1 MKNVG
6 ILTTQYPYGRGEQF
20 LEQEILFWG
29 MQTSLRV
36 ILFPH
41 ICQGLQRNIPSN
53 ITLDKNFSFS
63 VNYFYFFILIFQ
75 SFFLKEIFYLS
86 SSRKFSIINLMRAVK
101 FGILIYMS
109 YKKLKKSKFKC
120 DLYYSYWSD
129 FSSYGAL
136 LLKKKNRNIK
146 VVTRMHGYD
155 LYENLYSNNYMPYK
169 RQFIDKYDEVL
180 VLSDSAKKYL
190 IKNFSCN
197 EKKIKVIPLG
207 VFISKDYI
215 LKMPEKNILKIVT
228 ISNCIKIKRI
238 DKIIDAISL
247 VSQKEL
253 KLKIIWHHYGEGI
266 LKQDLE
272 NKAREKLN
280 SQLIEYNFEGQLD
293 NSLLQKKISENA
305 YDLIINSS
313 ESEGIPVSLME
324 AMSKF
329 VVPIAPDIGGIKHLV
344 EKENGYLISNNAE
357 VEEICNAIID
367 YLYKE
372 VGRKKYQKES
382 AYYKV
387 KKDFNSEVNYIHLI
401 KIIEKNLEVKS

>member
-109 YKKLKKSKFKC
+109 HKKLKKSKFKC